1 MKTHTLLFCTL
12 LPLALGACAT
22 ATAPGAVSAPV
33 PAQWSAPLPPH
44 PAATPGLP
52 EKPHHGKLTDL
63 TQWWQQQGDPLLVEL
78 IAAAQAVS
86 PTVATARSRIEQSR
100 ATRVAAGAALGP
112 SLDASASVNRGR
124 SLQTGVGS
132 DPAPIVTTTQ
142 GGLQASWEIDV
153 FGGNRASRNA
163 ADERLAG
170 AEAQWHDARVSVA
183 AEVANQYYSLRSC
196 DQLAQVTRAD
206 AASRQETARLS
217 GLSTRAGFTAPATD
231 ALARASAAEASG
243 RATQQNA
250 QCELDL
256 KALVALSGMP
266 ELELKQKVA
275 LAQSPR
281 AQAAIFSIASV
292 PADALAQRPDV
303 FSAARDVAAA
313 SADVGSADAQRYPR
327 LSLGGS
333 IGASNF
339 RSGGASASLTTWSIG
354 PLALSVPL
362 FDGGRRAADVQAAQ
376 ARYDEAAALYRAKVR
391 QAVREVEEAL
401 LTLQSTAAREGD
413 AQTAVDGYRAAFTGT
428 EARFQSGL
436 ASLVELEDARRSQLA
451 AQTTQISL
459 QRERLSAWVA
469 LYRAMGGG
477 WTPALADTGQH
488 ASAALD
494 ATAAATFMP
503 PAEASQTPVLPAAR

>member
-1 MKTHTLLFCTL
+1 MKTHTVLLYAL

-33 PAQWSAPLPPH
+33 PAQWSAPLPPQ
-44 PAATPGLP
+44 ASYSASTGLP
-52 EKPHHGKLTDL
+52 DKPHHGSVNDL
-63 TQWWQQQGDPLLVEL
+63 TQWWQRQGDPLLVEL

-100 ATRVAAGAALGP
+100 ATQVAAGAALLP
-112 SLDASASVNRGR
+112 SLDASVNVSRGR
-124 SLQTGVGS
+124 SLQSGGRPGPT
-132 DPAPIVTTTQ
+132 PITTTTQ
-142 GGLQASWEIDV
+142 GGLQTSWEIDV
-153 FGGNRASRNA
+153 FGANRATRNA

-243 RATQQNA
+243 RATQQSA

-256 KALVALSGMP
+256 KALVALTGFSDP
-266 ELELKQKVA
+266 ELRQKVA
-275 LAQSPR
+275 FTQYPR
-281 AQAAIFSIASV
+281 AQAATFSIASV
-292 PADALAQRPDV
+292 PAEALAQRPDV

-327 LSLGGS
+327 LSLGGA

-339 RSGGASASLTTWSIG
+339 RSSAVSTDLATWSIG
-354 PLALSVPL
+354 PLALSLPL
-362 FDGGRRAADVQAAQ
+362 FDGGRHAADIQAAQ

-401 LTLQSTAAREGD
+401 VSLQSSAAREGD
-413 AQTAVDGYRAAFTGT
+413 AQTAVAGYRAAFTGT
-428 EARFQSGL
+428 EARYQSGL
-436 ASLVELEDARRSQLA
+436 ASLVELEDARRSLLA
-451 AQTTQISL
+451 AQTTQVSL

-477 WTPALADTGQH
+477 WTPEMARVST
-488 ASAALD
+488 
-494 ATAAATFMP
+494 TAAAP
-503 PAEASQTPVLPAAR
+503 SAAASH

>member
-1 MKTHTLLFCTL
+1 M
-12 LPLALGACAT
+12 
-22 ATAPGAVSAPV
+22 
-33 PAQWSAPLPPH
+33 
-44 PAATPGLP
+44 
-52 EKPHHGKLTDL
+52 
-63 TQWWQQQGDPLLVEL
+63 
-78 IAAAQAVS
+78 
-86 PTVATARSRIEQSR
+86 
-100 ATRVAAGAALGP
+100 
-112 SLDASASVNRGR
+112 
-124 SLQTGVGS
+124 
-132 DPAPIVTTTQ
+132 
-142 GGLQASWEIDV
+142 
-153 FGGNRASRNA
+153 
-163 ADERLAG
+163 
-170 AEAQWHDARVSVA
+170 
-183 AEVANQYYSLRSC
+183 
-196 DQLAQVTRAD
+196 
-206 AASRQETARLS
+206 
-217 GLSTRAGFTAPATD
+217 
-231 ALARASAAEASG
+231 
-243 RATQQNA
+243 
-250 QCELDL
+250 
-256 KALVALSGMP
+256 
-266 ELELKQKVA
+266 
-275 LAQSPR
+275 
-281 AQAAIFSIASV
+281 

-339 RSGGASASLTTWSIG
+339 RSSGVSASLSTWSIG

-401 LTLQSTAAREGD
+401 VSLQSTAAREGD
-413 AQTAVDGYRAAFTGT
+413 AQTAVAGYRAAFTGT

>member
-1 MKTHTLLFCTL
+1 MKTHTLLFCVL
-12 LPLALGACAT
+12 LPLGLGACAT
-22 ATAPGAVSAPV
+22 ASAPGAVSAPV
-33 PAQWSAPLPPH
+33 PAQWSAPLPPQ
-44 PAATPGLP
+44 PAASAGLP

-112 SLDASASVNRGR
+112 SLDASASVKRGR
-124 SLQTGVGS
+124 SLQSGVGS

-153 FGGNRASRNA
+153 FGANRASRNA

-196 DQLAQVTRAD
+196 DQLAQVTRTD
-206 AASRQETARLS
+206 ATSRQETARLS

-250 QCELDL
+250 QCELNL
-256 KALVALSGMP
+256 KALVALSGLP

-275 LAQSPR
+275 LAPYPR

-339 RSGGASASLTTWSIG
+339 RSSGLSANLTTWSIG

-362 FDGGRRAADVQAAQ
+362 FDGGRHAADVQATQ
-376 ARYDEAAALYRAKVR
+376 ARYEEAAALYRAKVR

-401 LTLQSTAAREGD
+401 VNLQSTAAREGD

-477 WTPALADTGQH
+477 WTPALADSGQH
-488 ASAALD
+488 ANAEPN
-494 ATAAATFMP
+494 ATAAPFVP
-503 PAEASQTPVLPAAR
+503 PAESSQTPVLTTPR